1 MAYSNEAVT
10 VNPGQSKYCNCNKC
24 YLFRFLPDP
33 SMLYPE
39 DVKAVCTYN
48 ATILATGL
56 PNEETLV
63 EIPECC
69 PRGKIPLILEPI
81 ML

>member
-10 VNPGQSKYCNCNKC
+10 TNPCTHEYCNQC
-24 YLFRFLPDP
+24 YLLRFLPDP

-39 DVKAVCTYN
+39 DVKAVCTYD

-56 PNEETLV
+56 PNEDFQV

-69 PRGKIPLILEPI
+69 PREKIPLLLEPI
-81 ML
+81 EL